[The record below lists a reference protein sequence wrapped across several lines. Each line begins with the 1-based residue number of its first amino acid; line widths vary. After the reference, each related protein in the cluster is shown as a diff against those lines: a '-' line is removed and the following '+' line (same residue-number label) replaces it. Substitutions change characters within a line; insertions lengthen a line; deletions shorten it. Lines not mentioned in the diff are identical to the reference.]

1 MEPGAIKDNI
11 LLATLPHVVF
21 DGWSMRALQAGVAE
35 AGYTPDMAL
44 RAFPGGMAEVAEHF
58 SDYADR
64 RMMTDLEK
72 RDLGSLKVSERI
84 ATAIRARLK
93 PLTPHREAVR
103 RMLSF
108 LALPTNA
115 WTAARCTYRTVN
127 AVWYAAGDEATDFS
141 FYTKRGL
148 LAPVYTATVLYWLG
162 DTSEGSAD
170 TWAFLQ
176 RRIAD
181 VMQVPRMQ
189 ARLKKTLAG
198 LPGPFRAFYQ
208 AARSRGSD
216 RFGG

>member
-1 MEPGAIKDNI
+1 MDLQAIKDNI
-11 LLATLPHVVF
+11 LLATLPHVAF

-64 RMMTDLEK
+64 CMMADLEG
-72 RDLGSLKVSERI
+72 RDLASLRVSERI
-84 ATAIRARLK
+84 GSAIRARLE
-93 PLTPHREAVR
+93 PLAPHREAVL

-115 WTAARCTYRTVN
+115 LLAARCTYRTVN
-127 AVWYAAGDEATDFS
+127 AIWYAAGDEATDFS

-148 LAPVYTATVLYWLG
+148 LTPVYTATVLYWLS
-162 DTSEGSAD
+162 DRSEGSAD

-181 VMQVPRMQ
+181 VMQLPKIQ